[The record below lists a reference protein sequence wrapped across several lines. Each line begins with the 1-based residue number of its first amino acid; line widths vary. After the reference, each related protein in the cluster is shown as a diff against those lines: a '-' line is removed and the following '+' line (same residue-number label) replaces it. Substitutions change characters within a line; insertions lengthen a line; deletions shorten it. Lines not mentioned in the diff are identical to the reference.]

1 MSEGDEDLSI
11 YGTVKVGDRG
21 QVVIP
26 SKARRDFD
34 IKPGDLLLVVAGR
47 NRRGIAMVKAD
58 VMREFAAR
66 VLKGLEETI
75 EKIHGLGGIAVVP
88 HPYGKYLF
96 RKCVGDDAVNII
108 GPDEAAEG
116 RHLIKLVALGG
127 ELDDGGFDNLR
138 YFFCFFSHGFP
149 FSKCHPSL
157 RSG

>member
-1 MSEGDEDLSI
+1 MSEGGKGLSI

-66 VLKGLEETI
+66 VLKGLGET
-75 EKIHGLGGIAVVP
+75 A
-88 HPYGKYLF
+88 
-96 RKCVGDDAVNII
+96 
-108 GPDEAAEG
+108 EA
-116 RHLIKLVALGG
+116 K
-127 ELDDGGFDNLR
+127 
-138 YFFCFFSHGFP
+138 
-149 FSKCHPSL
+149 
-157 RSG
+157 

>member
-1 MSEGDEDLSI
+1 MSEGGKGLSI

-66 VLKGLEETI
+66 VLKGLEETAE
-75 EKIHGLGGIAVVP
+75 EK
-88 HPYGKYLF
+88 
-96 RKCVGDDAVNII
+96 
-108 GPDEAAEG
+108 
-116 RHLIKLVALGG
+116 
-127 ELDDGGFDNLR
+127 
-138 YFFCFFSHGFP
+138 
-149 FSKCHPSL
+149 
-157 RSG
+157 